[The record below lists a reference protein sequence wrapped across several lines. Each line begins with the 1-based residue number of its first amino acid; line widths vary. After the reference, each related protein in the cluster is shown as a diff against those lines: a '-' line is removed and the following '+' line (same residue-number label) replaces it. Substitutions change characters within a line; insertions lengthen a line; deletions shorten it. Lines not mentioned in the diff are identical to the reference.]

1 MTRFLDPEDILRWVE
16 FFSEKETTEF
26 FPNLE
31 GDTNEEKAKAWIEK
45 QFTRYKENRLGLQA
59 LIHKQE
65 KYFIGQCGLLT
76 QEVDGIMETEV
87 SYHLLKR
94 YWGNGY
100 APEAARM
107 FINFA
112 FANNLADSVISIID
126 IRNRNSQRVAEKN
139 GLKIDKQTKWREL
152 DVYIYRIRKNEWADI

>member
-1 MTRFLDPEDILRWVE
+1 MVTRFLVPDDIARWAE
-16 FFSEKETTEF
+16 FFTDKETTRF

-31 GDTNEEKAKAWIEK
+31 GNTNEEKSEAWIEK
-45 QFTRYKENRLGLQA
+45 QFTRYHENRLGLQA
-59 LIHKQE
+59 LIHKQD

-87 SYHLLKR
+87 GYHLLKK

-112 FANNLADSVISIID
+112 FENHLADSVISIID
-126 IRNRNSQRVAEKN
+126 IGNRNSQRVAEKN
-139 GLKIDKQTKWREL
+139 GLKIDKQTKWRGL
-152 DVYIYRIRKNEWADI
+152 NVYIYRVRKNF